1 MLQEKW
7 APLWHRK
14 DLSMCREDLFC
25 SGVGR
30 FLQCPLRTMRVEIPE
45 TRSFSS
51 CAHTLL
57 PLKIARRAVVVCP
70 ASQSRSFL
78 THSQTYFF
86 SMTTSE
92 FRPVHLIFQNSLFGH
107 WDAGGLEVRS
117 CSFQGWLLFFS
128 PSQFCLEQKTG
139 KKRDTGREDEV
150 LEQKVKELWQ
160 NLKEQERAFKEY
172 IAQMREEIRDI
183 EETSAGTC
191 VLLGENE
198 DCSMGG

>member
-57 PLKIARRAVVVCP
+57 PLKIAERAVVVCP

-86 SMTTSE
+86 SVTTSE

-107 WDAGGLEVRS
+107 WDTGELEVRS
-117 CSFQGWLLFFS
+117 CSFQGWLIFFPLLNS
-128 PSQFCLEQKTG
+128 AWSRRQARRETLGGKTRFLNKRLKSCGKTWRNKKEPSRHT
-139 KKRDTGREDEV
+139 
-150 LEQKVKELWQ
+150 
-160 NLKEQERAFKEY
+160 
-172 IAQMREEIRDI
+172 
-183 EETSAGTC
+183 
-191 VLLGENE
+191 
-198 DCSMGG
+198 